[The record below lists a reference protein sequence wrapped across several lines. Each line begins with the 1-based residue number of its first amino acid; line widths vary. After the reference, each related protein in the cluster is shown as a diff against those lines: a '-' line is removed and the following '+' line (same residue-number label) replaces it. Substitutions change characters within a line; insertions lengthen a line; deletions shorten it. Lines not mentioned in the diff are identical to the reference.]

1 MNVFSIIKL
10 AQSGS
15 NIISYV
21 RMILNKSP
29 DELAAAGIDTV
40 RFDRLKNIASKN
52 SMSELSVKDL
62 AVLGSFPAS
71 LKTTDFNTVK
81 KHAIDFVHKKTG
93 DEFASASADVPPQ
106 QSEPVIPVVEQAPNL
121 TPNRKNRKVLT
132 PVSNP
137 KDIAKATKDIKE
149 FLTFEFLDRKKISI
163 WCIKVILFS
172 NKIT

>member
-1 MNVFSIIKL
+1 MNIFSIMKL

-29 DELAAAGIDTV
+29 DELAAAGIDRV
-40 RFDRLKNIASKN
+40 RLDRLKNIASKN
-52 SMSELSVKDL
+52 SMSDLSIKDL
-62 AVLGSFPAS
+62 AILGSFPAS

-93 DEFASASADVPPQ
+93 DEFASASIATPPQ
-106 QSEPVIPVVEQAPNL
+106 QSESVIPVVKQ
-121 TPNRKNRKVLT
+121 TPNRKNRRILT

-137 KDIAKATKDIKE
+137 KDIANATKDIRE
-149 FLTFEFLDRKKISI
+149 FLKYVK
-163 WCIKVILFS
+163 S
-172 NKIT
+172 NLLL